1 MLNMQTIWFAKSI
14 VDWYILGYRL
24 MINYCWFM
32 NEKVY
37 LKYLKR
43 AKPCTLEPL
52 EPENKFSGAVV
63 IPALA
68 EYDFLPATLTA
79 LAQAK
84 PEKHSVAVVIVIN
97 NSHKTPADKIKENA
111 KMLDALRSG
120 NKNFC
125 GGLKPGIELF
135 WIDASSTGKEIS
147 AKGGVGEARKLGMDR
162 CLELFPRNR
171 LNENILF
178 CLDADTLVTPN
189 YLEAVF
195 EYFRHHPETY
205 SATLSFAH
213 RSGETAS
220 EHAAIEAYEEFMH
233 YYVNGLKHAGSPY
246 DFYALGSAISCR
258 AEAYVRAG
266 GMRARNG
273 GEDFYFMQAV
283 SKFGHCGI
291 IKEAQV
297 FPSARPSDR
306 VPFGTGPKIREIV
319 NGQELLFYNPE
330 IFEILKKL
338 ISTVNSL
345 DNPVDFESLPAIIEE
360 HCGVEAAEYFRSND
374 FAAAWEKIYRHT
386 RHEIE
391 YLRKAFHTWFDAF
404 RTLKFV
410 HFCEN
415 NYPNLHR
422 IKPD

>member
-1 MLNMQTIWFAKSI
+1 
-14 VDWYILGYRL
+14 
-24 MINYCWFM
+24 M

-37 LKYLKR
+37 RKYLKR
-43 AKPCTLEPL
+43 SKPCTLEPI
-52 EPENKFSGAVV
+52 EPKKKLSGAVV

-68 EYDFLPATLTA
+68 EYDFLPATLDA
-79 LAQAK
+79 LAQTK
-84 PEKHSVAVVIVIN
+84 PEKYSVAVVIVIN
-97 NSHKTPADKIKENA
+97 NSLKTPVEKIKENA
-111 KMLDALRSG
+111 KMLKALRSG
-120 NKNFC
+120 DKSFC

-135 WIDASSTGKEIS
+135 WTDASSAGNEIS

-162 CLELFPRNR
+162 CLELFPRDN
-171 LNENILF
+171 LNESIFF

-195 EYFRHHPETY
+195 DYFKSHTTTH

-213 RSGETAS
+213 RPGENAC

-233 YYVNGLKHAGSPY
+233 YYVKGLKYAGSPY
-246 DFYALGSAISCR
+246 DFYALGSAICCR
-258 AEAYVRAG
+258 AEAYIRAG

-306 VPFGTGPKIREIV
+306 VPFGTGPKIREIA

-338 ISTVNSL
+338 ISTVNNL
-345 DNPVDFESLPAIIEE
+345 YNPEDFEKLPTIIKE
-360 HCGVEAAEYFRSND
+360 HCGKETTEYFRSND
-374 FAAAWEKIYRHT
+374 FATAWEKIYRHT
-386 RHEIE
+386 RHETE

-404 RTLKFV
+404 RTLKFI

-415 NYPNLHR
+415 SYPRLR
-422 IKPD
+422 RVKRRA

>member
-1 MLNMQTIWFAKSI
+1 
-14 VDWYILGYRL
+14 
-24 MINYCWFM
+24 M

-37 LKYLKR
+37 QKYLKR
-43 AKPCTLEPL
+43 AKPCILEPV

-68 EYDFLPATLTA
+68 EYDFLPSTLAA
-79 LAQAK
+79 LAQAE
-84 PEKHSVAVVIVIN
+84 PEKYSVAVVIVIN
-97 NSHKTPADKIKENA
+97 NSAKTPPDKINENA
-111 KMLDALRSG
+111 EMLDALRSG
-120 NKNFC
+120 NESFC

-135 WIDASSTGKEIS
+135 WIDACSAGNEIS

-162 CLELFPRNR
+162 CLELFPREK
-171 LNENILF
+171 LNESIFF

-189 YLEAVF
+189 YLKAVF
-195 EYFRHHPETY
+195 EFFRRHSETY

-213 RSGETAS
+213 RPGETAS

-233 YYVNGLKHAGSPY
+233 YYVDGLKRAGSPY

-266 GMRARNG
+266 GMRSRNG

-283 SKFGHCGI
+283 SKFGHCGV

-330 IFEILKKL
+330 IFDILKKL
-338 ISTVNSL
+338 ISTVNGL
-345 DNPVDFESLPAIIEE
+345 HNPADFELLPTVIEE
-360 HCGVEAAEYFRSND
+360 RCGEETTEYFRSND
-374 FAAAWEKIYRHT
+374 FAAAWENIYRHT

-415 NYPNLHR
+415 NYSHLSR
-422 IKPD
+422 VKRKV